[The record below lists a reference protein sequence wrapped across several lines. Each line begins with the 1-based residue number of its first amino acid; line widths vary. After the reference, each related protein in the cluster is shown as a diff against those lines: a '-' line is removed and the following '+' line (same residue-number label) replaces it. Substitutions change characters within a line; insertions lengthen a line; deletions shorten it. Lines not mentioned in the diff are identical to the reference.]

1 MYKKGAVLLMLGQL
15 MIIVCLFVLSDEVKT
30 EPVYKKSSIHME
42 SMVHSASARRVLE
55 VSEIHKDVPEVSKE
69 DYENLL
75 RIVEAEAGGEDATG
89 KLLVANVVLNRVKNE
104 AFPDT
109 VTEVI
114 FQKENGVCQFS
125 PIGDGRFYEVKV
137 SDDTIEAVE
146 RALNGEDVSQGAL
159 YFVARNHANP
169 EYMNWFDS
177 KLTKLFAHG
186 GHEFYL

>member
-1 MYKKGAVLLMLGQL
+1 MYKKGAVLLMAGQL
-15 MIIVCLFVLSDEVKT
+15 MVILCLFLLSRETKI
-30 EPVYKKSSIHME
+30 EPVYHKSTIHME

-55 VSEIHKDVPEVSKE
+55 INEISKDVPDISDE

-75 RIVEAEAGGEDATG
+75 RIVEAEAGGEDETG

-109 VTEVI
+109 VTDVI

-125 PIGDGRFYEVKV
+125 PVSDGRFYSVKV
-137 SDDTIEAVE
+137 SEGTVEAVD

-169 EYMNWFDS
+169 EYMNWFDT
-177 KLTKLFAHG
+177 KLTWLFAHG